1 MNDDSD
7 QPELIV
13 LPGGAGKI
21 VPGELDHLT
30 VNRRF
35 IVRRSLLATA
45 VGGVVPLPVMDEYLA
60 GRVKAGMLMKLAERR
75 QVDLAAS
82 SAELLGDPRGT
93 TAMRNATLTAATLLA
108 LKLTW
113 RKFFAVLAVSRRA
126 EEMAS
131 TFQLGTL
138 FDHFCAKMHV
148 GAGID
153 RERAIELRDVMHA
166 ALAEAERTA
175 IVNAFRDG
183 SRVLGRSMLEAPAW
197 ANARIERAARRW
209 AASGGTTT
217 DATPGADDDVGDDAD
232 ARWIDRASTE
242 VDGRIGGL
250 GQDYLVSLVRT
261 FERRWRAAEN
271 ARADAKA
278 TPPPGDPAPHA

>member
-1 MNDDSD
+1 
-7 QPELIV
+7 
-13 LPGGAGKI
+13 
-21 VPGELDHLT
+21 
-30 VNRRF
+30 
-35 IVRRSLLATA
+35 
-45 VGGVVPLPVMDEYLA
+45 
-60 GRVKAGMLMKLAERR
+60 
-75 QVDLAAS
+75 
-82 SAELLGDPRGT
+82 
-93 TAMRNATLTAATLLA
+93 
-108 LKLTW
+108 
-113 RKFFAVLAVSRRA
+113 
-126 EEMAS
+126 
-131 TFQLGTL
+131 
-138 FDHFCAKMHV
+138 
-148 GAGID
+148 
-153 RERAIELRDVMHA
+153 
-166 ALAEAERTA
+166 
-175 IVNAFRDG
+175 
-183 SRVLGRSMLEAPAW
+183 MLEAPAW